1 MSYSVVVVALA
12 LDCLFIIIQQT
23 LAIILVNM
31 EENTSLNF
39 IKFGIL

>member
-1 MSYSVVVVALA
+1 MPYSVVVVA
-12 LDCLFIIIQQT
+12 LDCLFIIIQQN

-39 IKFGIL
+39 IIFGIL